1 MTSPTCRA
9 TGSKAPWPGWPPRSV
24 RRWRR
29 VVAVRWRCGRCGC
42 GRGRCSWLAGKA
54 CSRTWTPGS
63 QGAPAGC
70 GRGGT
75 GKTSLALEYGYRHLA
90 GLGLVWQFPAEE
102 PTELAAGFGV
112 LAAELGA
119 ADRQAGGDPVAQVHG
134 LLADRPGGWLLIFD
148 NAPGAAAVADV
159 LPPAG
164 DGQVII
170 TTRNP
175 QWPGDQAVEVPV
187 LDTGAAAGFLQA
199 RTGDRDQAA
208 AEDLAGEL
216 GGLPLALEQAAAYAN
231 AAGRALAGY
240 LALYRDRRAGAGGPG
255 GPPRGGKRGTPPP

>member
-1 MTSPTCRA
+1 MQYQRPAVASQPVRLM
-9 TGSKAPWPGWPPRSV
+9 PRPV
-24 RRWRR
+24 F
-29 VVAVRWRCGRCGC
+29 
-42 GRGRCSWLAGKA
+42 LAGRVGLLA
-54 CSRTWTPGS
+54 DLDARLAG
-63 QGAPAGC
+63 GAGGLRMVALC
-70 GRGGT
+70 GLGGT
-75 GKTSLALEYGYRHLA
+75 GKTSVALEYGYRHLA

-112 LAAELGA
+112 LAAGLGA
-119 ADRQAGGDPVAQVHG
+119 ADRPSVDPVAQVHG

-148 NAPGAAAVADV
+148 NAPDAAALAEV

-175 QWPGDQAVEVPV
+175 HWPGDQAVEVPV
-187 LDTGAAAGFLQA
+187 LDTAAAAGFLQA

-231 AAGRALAGY
+231 AAGPGK
-240 LALYRDRRAGAGGPG
+240 GPG
-255 GPPRGGKRGTPPP
+255 TRRGRGRAAEPAGLLCAGRHPLPAPAPGRHPARVACP